1 MLTRPVS
8 HSSRNES
15 TYDESKWSVG
25 LTALE
30 QGKGDALEPVMLT
43 DEAPG
48 AIEVLTAWAQRNGCG
63 ATYTEEPVADTVRR
77 LSWEGCAP
85 DATTEMYVI
94 DGAGHTWPGSD
105 ELPLEETFLGPP
117 SFEIDATELMWEFF
131 QQHSL

>member
-1 MLTRPVS
+1 
-8 HSSRNES
+8 
-15 TYDESKWSVG
+15 
-25 LTALE
+25 
-30 QGKGDALEPVMLT
+30 MLT

-105 ELPLEETFLGPP
+105 LALGDPKLTTDT
-117 SFEIDATELMWEFF
+117 IDATQL
-131 QQHSL
+131 SLDWFEAHPAR